1 MKNENSSAS
10 GKSSQERE
18 EKNPSVTNAQ
28 WKNADGEPITKAL
41 VGDEVTLCAEVQDIP
56 DGASAKIKIIE
67 KDADGND
74 DDVTT
79 LNATV
84 KDGKI
89 ECLWKV
95 VYMEDDDD
103 RKQDELFE

>member
-18 EKNPSVTNAQ
+18 EKNPSVTNPQ
-28 WKNADGEPITKAL
+28 WKN
-41 VGDEVTLCAEVQDIP
+41 
-56 DGASAKIKIIE
+56 
-67 KDADGND
+67 ADGND
-74 DDVTT
+74 DDVAT

-89 ECLWKV
+89 ECAWKV

-103 RKQDELFE
+103 ADSEQEKADRMTDS